1 MVDYSKWDKLE
12 VSSSGEESEDENDAG
27 EELPAAAW
35 PGEAAQPS
43 MSSAAFS
50 CTSLCASGDSRLKW
64 LSGYRLG
71 PPTALPSTVFAS
83 RRLQALTH
91 SLFPPAERSAPGV
104 YRVGQGESVTIPGR
118 NVTITSKPGAGQ
130 AVATAAASSGTLAKR
145 TAPQQQTP
153 SAVDTKGPTT
163 TVALRDRLTRN
174 GGATERYWWSQE
186 TDRVT
191 VSFFCP
197 AATAAKDVRLEVPEE
212 RRLTAGLVDGTL
224 LAEGELFGP
233 LDPDC
238 RAPVNE
244 AEVRGIEDWEMLT
257 PPPALL
263 ASGSTAGTEAGAEAG
278 AASIAPPSR
287 LLSVTLRKK
296 PLGGVTLW
304 WRTVFKGDPEIAPEA
319 LQDRSAAQHQ
329 RAEAFQKAFADA
341 TAMFKQRMQ
350 EKRESGEDGRMSID
364 NNDDEK

>member
-1 MVDYSKWDKLE
+1 M
-12 VSSSGEESEDENDAG
+12 
-27 EELPAAAW
+27 
-35 PGEAAQPS
+35 
-43 MSSAAFS
+43 
-50 CTSLCASGDSRLKW
+50 
-64 LSGYRLG
+64 
-71 PPTALPSTVFAS
+71 
-83 RRLQALTH
+83 
-91 SLFPPAERSAPGV
+91 
-104 YRVGQGESVTIPGR
+104 GQGESITIPGR

-130 AVATAAASSGTLAKR
+130 AVATAATSSGTLAKR
-145 TAPQQQTP
+145 TAAQQAP
-153 SAVDTKGPTT
+153 SAVDTKGSAPKTP
-163 TVALRDRLTRN
+163 VALRDRLTRN

-186 TDRVT
+186 ADRVT

-212 RRLTAGLVDGTL
+212 RRLAAGLVDGTI

-233 LDPDC
+233 LDTDC

-244 AEVRGIEDWEMLT
+244 TEVKGIEDWEMLT

-263 ASGSTAGTEAGAEAG
+263 ASSSTAGGEAEAG
-278 AASIAPPSR
+278 AASAAPPSR

-304 WRTVFKGDPEIAPEA
+304 WRTVFKGDPEIASEA
-319 LQDRSAAQHQ
+319 LQDRSAGQQQ
-329 RAEAFQKAFADA
+329 RAEAFQKTFADA

-364 NNDDEK
+364 NNDDEE